1 MNKWKENVSNIRK
14 EDDRT
19 IFIKNVVFEKTFSF
33 IIFRND
39 YKLFINISLIVKWKS
54 VIMVNSI
61 VKCLLGSGINFY
73 IIVIWLVTYVSII
86 VIQNL
91 IRRYD
96 SFNII
101 VVICSSKEQK
111 MTRSILSYALVVVQ
125 TQTHVHKDN
134 SNF

>member
-1 MNKWKENVSNIRK
+1 
-14 EDDRT
+14 
-19 IFIKNVVFEKTFSF
+19 
-33 IIFRND
+33 
-39 YKLFINISLIVKWKS
+39 
-54 VIMVNSI
+54 MVNSI

-73 IIVIWLVTYVSII
+73 IIVISLVTYMSII